1 MSQSFEDRLLPV
13 LDEIIDH
20 FATPF
25 HIYDETGIRETG
37 QNFINAFSRLNGFRE
52 YYAVKALPNLRI
64 LQIMQDLGF
73 GFDCSSIPE
82 LMLSR
87 QIGARGEDIVFSS
100 NNTTPDEFHFAAAD
114 GGCILN
120 LDDTFLIAKV
130 PRMPEIISFRYNPG
144 PRRTGTSIIGDPSES
159 KYGVAHEQI
168 IHAYKTAR
176 DLGAR
181 RFGLHTMLISNE
193 LSYDYMVETAAMLLE
208 LVEWVSQ
215 ELNIDF
221 DFINL
226 GGGLGI
232 PYQPGQAPLDIDSMA
247 DEISDLFSNFKKR
260 NGFAPR
266 LFIESG
272 RYMTGPH
279 GVLVT
284 TAINQKDIYRKYI
297 GVDAC
302 MSALMRPALYGAYHH
317 ITVITKYPRNRI
329 GRKGNYLPSTSPVT
343 AKGDSIDKGQGEPQR
358 SSPERRRE
366 QRFEKVDVVGSLC
379 ENNDKFA
386 IQRLLPRIQDGDRL
400 LIHDTGAHGHSM
412 GFNYNGRLRPKE
424 LLLRPNGAVELIR
437 REETVE
443 DYFATLNFAPQ
454 MLVPAKQSGLAT
466 LKSAAL

>member
-1 MSQSFEDRLLPV
+1 MPMSQSFENRLLPV
-13 LDEIIDH
+13 LDEISDH
-20 FATPF
+20 FGTPF
-25 HIYDETGIRETG
+25 HIYDEAGIRETG
-37 QNFINAFSRLNGFRE
+37 QNFINAFARLNGFRE
-52 YYAVKALPNLRI
+52 YYAVKALPNPRI

-100 NNTTPDEFHFAAAD
+100 NNTTRDEFHAAAAD

-120 LDDTFLIAKV
+120 LDDTSLIAKV
-130 PRMPEIISFRYNPG
+130 PRMPETISFRYNPG
-144 PRRTGTSIIGDPSES
+144 PRRTGNSIIGDPSES

-168 IHAYKTAR
+168 VHAYKTAR
-176 DLGAR
+176 ALGAR

-193 LSYDYMVETAAMLLE
+193 LNHAYMVETAAMLLE
-208 LVEWVSQ
+208 VVELVSK
-215 ELNIDF
+215 ELDIEF

-232 PYQPGQAPLDIDSMA
+232 PYQPEQAPLDIDSMA

-260 NGFAPR
+260 NDFVPR
-266 LFIESG
+266 FLIESG

-279 GVLVT
+279 GVLVV

-302 MSALMRPALYGAYHH
+302 MSALMRPAIYGTYHH
-317 ITVITKYPRNRI
+317 ITVIGKQPTRH
-329 GRKGNYLPSTSPVT
+329 L
-343 AKGDSIDKGQGEPQR
+343 
-358 SSPERRRE
+358 
-366 QRFEKVDVVGSLC
+366 EKVDVVGSLC

-386 IQRLLPRIQDGDRL
+386 VQRLLPEIQDGDRL
-400 LIHDTGAHGHSM
+400 LVHDTGAHGHAM

-424 LLLRPNGAVELIR
+424 LLLRTNGTVELIR

-443 DYFATLNFAPQ
+443 DYFATLNFTPQ
-454 MLVPAKQSGLAT
+454 MLVPNLSERN
-466 LKSAAL
+466 AA